1 MSLYSEISQ
10 FKKLFHGIRIHE
22 DFIIIDLKLPLS
34 WEDKKILQQKTNT
47 QEVNVVQMKINSS
60 DKNSKLISF
69 YSLFDEK
76 NTNILVEEIKKV
88 IKWNTDVEEK
98 NELLNKKMMELQK
111 VFHENNLESLR
122 EININFYPQFKKD
135 LDGGKTD
142 NELVQQGNTKGPVT
156 D

>member
-10 FKKLFHGIRIHE
+10 FEKLFHGIRIHE
-22 DFIIIDLKLPLS
+22 DFIIIDLKIPLN
-34 WEDKKILQQKTNT
+34 WEDKKILQQKTT
-47 QEVNVVQMKINSS
+47 TEEGNVVQMKVNSS
-60 DKNSKLISF
+60 DKNSKLVSF
-69 YSLFDEK
+69 YSLFDGK
-76 NTNILVEEIKKV
+76 NTDTLVSEIKKV
-88 IKWNTDVEEK
+88 IKWNRDVEEK

-122 EININFYPQFKKD
+122 EVNINFYPQLKKD

-142 NELVQQGNTKGPVT
+142 NELVQQGDTTGPVT